1 MDMANILAIPEF
13 SATKD
18 KFALGNFVR
27 VGVRSDYIKRARL
40 LEINM
45 SFDDLSDF
53 SATFGNLITTKS
65 EIDKHADLM
74 KQAVQAGKSVASN
87 ASNWQRATDKA
98 TELDKA
104 INEGLKDSALAV
116 GSTSGQ
122 KITWDQRGLL
132 CRKSIDDNSDVYDDE

>member
-1 MDMANILAIPEF
+1 MNSSKVLTYFITGFFFASLVLFIVVWII
-13 SATKD
+13 KD

-87 ASNWQRATDKA
+87 ASNW
-98 TELDKA
+98 
-104 INEGLKDSALAV
+104 
-116 GSTSGQ
+116 
-122 KITWDQRGLL
+122 
-132 CRKSIDDNSDVYDDE
+132 